1 MQHVFLC
8 TYDIFDI
15 SCVYYLRMLYKIKC
29 LCSPSQKNTTNIFNI
44 YQIFYVK
51 YFLIQQTYECYSF
64 VFFLRINRRGGSQR
78 CPPPELPYINITFH
92 EGEGEAFKVLKKRS
106 GKLHRNRVSNCIGK
120 DVFQVDII
128 SRSQQLQLHNK
139 LLYYNQIPQIKFYT
153 SICYTRF
160 IM

>member
-1 MQHVFLC
+1 MFIFLLLKYHMQHVFLC

-92 EGEGEAFKVLKKRS
+92 EGEGEAFKVLKKKEVGNYTETEFLIALVKTS
-106 GKLHRNRVSNCIGK
+106 
-120 DVFQVDII
+120 
-128 SRSQQLQLHNK
+128 SRL
-139 LLYYNQIPQIKFYT
+139 I
-153 SICYTRF
+153 
-160 IM
+160 